1 MKDKKYQYS
10 VIVTTYMDADI
21 QPTID
26 DYDEMTMMV
35 GVEFLRAVFVRTI
48 RG

>member
-10 VIVTTYMDADI
+10 VIVTTDMDADI

-26 DYDEMTMMV
+26 D
-35 GVEFLRAVFVRTI
+35 L
-48 RG
+48 